1 MASVNF
7 MKCKGST
14 GLQLMR
20 HCDTGKRLVTEHSNP
35 DINKTRTL
43 DNVILGVDGKS
54 DTLDTFE
61 AAAQKYQSRI
71 EQLDATTNHNHR
83 KDRVP
88 LFALE
93 MPAPEGLNESQAV
106 EWCKHAWGKLQ
117 EQYRP
122 INCIVGYVHVDEVH
136 EYVDH
141 GKIRTSRIHLHAF
154 VVPEVRGQLNGKK
167 FSSQTAMQ
175 ALNREIDTMTIE
187 TYGKPFLTG
196 EKARKRS
203 VEALKEESV
212 ESVRRAAKELV
223 REREAVLRLLETI
236 GKAAGHYDLTHTRSL
251 EDRLQAAA
259 SVDSDLQAL
268 LRRIQQSE
276 EYKIVMQHKLM
287 QRQKQQ
293 NRDQE
298 R

>member
-7 MKCKGST
+7 LKCKGST

-20 HCDTGKRLVTEHSNP
+20 HCDTEKRLATEHSNP
-35 DINKTRTL
+35 DINKSRTPG
-43 DNVILGVDGKS
+43 NVILGIDGKP

-61 AAAQKYQSRI
+61 AATQKYQARI
-71 EQLDATTNHNHR
+71 ERLDATTNHNHR

-93 MPAPEGLNESQAV
+93 MPAPEGLDESQAV
-106 EWCKHAWGKLQ
+106 EWCKHAWEKLQ

-122 INCIVGYVHVDEVH
+122 INCIAGYVHVDEVH

-167 FSSQTAMQ
+167 FSSKTSMQ
-175 ALNREIDTMTIE
+175 ALNRTIDTMTIE

-196 EKARKRS
+196 ERARKRS

-223 REREAVLRLLETI
+223 REREAVLRLLDLIE
-236 GKAAGHYDLTHTRSL
+236 KAAGHYDLTHARSL

-259 SVDSDLQAL
+259 LVDFDLQAL
-268 LRRIQQSE
+268 LRRIKQSE
-276 EYKIVMQHKLM
+276 EYKVVMQHKLM
-287 QRQKQQ
+287 QRQQQ
-293 NRDQE
+293 DRDRE